1 MLNIMD
7 QTAVNAVKLI
17 QNPLLDRIM
26 VFFTSLGDNGIIWII
41 LLIVLLSGKKTR
53 NKGVVLLITVITV
66 FILTNY
72 LKEEFHRVRP
82 YEYMNFIPKVK
93 TSGTSSFPSAHSAV
107 AFAVF
112 GVYYFYNLR
121 YKYVIGVIALIIAV
135 SRFYLEVHYLSDVL
149 AGIAL
154 GLTVSYILFHVN
166 EIILKSVKINNVY
179 NILKRFFT
187 GESQQ

>member
-53 NKGVVLLITVITV
+53 NKGVVLLITVIAV

-179 NILKRFFT
+179 SILKRFFT